1 MLWHAG
7 GHWGRH
13 LFSRALLYFALLIIM
28 QLGEARWPRPT
39 GTVLCNKANLQAPN
53 VSARLADLLIVGLFL
68 LGEWRPNEG
77 LLSSYFRFLCLFM
90 TRRRRIFGP
99 FLFMT
104 EETDKSAMW
113 KYCIRQL
120 FATTYWCPWQSL
132 PFLLSEWL
140 FGVFFQ
146 MTSHKQYSL
155 PSLVSSLLGNKDI
168 LMNWMDLYCTTFSLI
183 WELLSHSSG
192 LTPVLARLTAIMRQL
207 AFVNKCKYVSIRF
220 SQWKAYNKINCLT

>member
-1 MLWHAG
+1 MRSCPTQEQSTDFVCVSLHRMWQSCISGGNQLIGSRQKRPNDAVACWRPLGKAPIFSSASIFCFINNNAAG
-7 GHWGRH
+7 RG
-13 LFSRALLYFALLIIM
+13 AM
-28 QLGEARWPRPT
+28 TRPT
-39 GTVLCNKANLQAPN
+39 GTVPCNKANLQAPN

-120 FATTYWCPWQSL
+120 FATTY
-132 PFLLSEWL
+132 
-140 FGVFFQ
+140 
-146 MTSHKQYSL
+146 
-155 PSLVSSLLGNKDI
+155 
-168 LMNWMDLYCTTFSLI
+168 
-183 WELLSHSSG
+183 
-192 LTPVLARLTAIMRQL
+192 
-207 AFVNKCKYVSIRF
+207 
-220 SQWKAYNKINCLT
+220 